1 MNDMAAYVYGN
12 VVRKEKTAVPNVTR
26 EPKEVSQQVRKN
38 RSKATHMSRGYVIF
52 LAVAAMVALFACVK
66 YLQLQSE
73 ITSRSKYITSL
84 QQDLANAKEAN
95 TTKYNAIM
103 NTMNLEQIRDIAIG
117 EYGMVYA
124 EEDQIIKYK
133 SPTGSAVTQFVG
145 IPKSGLVASSDE
157 VE

>member
-1 MNDMAAYVYGN
+1 MAAYVYGN
-12 VVRKEKTAVPNVTR
+12 VVRKEKTVAPNVTR

-38 RSKATHMSRGYVIF
+38 RSKATHMNKGYVIF

-73 ITSRSKYITSL
+73 ITSRSKQITSM
-84 QQDLANAKEAN
+84 QQDLADAKEAN

-103 NTMNLEQIRDIAIG
+103 NTMNLEEIRDIAIR

-124 EEDQIIKYK
+124 EDDQIIKYK

-145 IPKSGLVASSDE
+145 IPKSGIVASSDE

>member
-1 MNDMAAYVYGN
+1 MAAYVYGN
-12 VVRKEKTAVPNVTR
+12 VVRREKTVAPNVTR

-38 RSKATHMSRGYVIF
+38 RSKAMHMNKGYVVF

-73 ITSRSKYITSL
+73 ITRRSKYITSL
-84 QQDLANAKEAN
+84 QQDLADAKEAN
-95 TTKYNAIM
+95 TTKYNVIM
-103 NTMNLEQIRDIAIG
+103 NTMNLEEIRDIAIG
-117 EYGMVYA
+117 EYGMIYA

-133 SPTGSAVTQFVG
+133 SPTGNAVTQFVG
-145 IPKSGLVASSDE
+145 IPKSGIVASSDE